1 MSSIDEIKTR
11 LKRNWYQFVNE
22 NSKKFTNKIIDGSSP
37 PSLFVGEYGYP
48 HVRVGPMVP
57 PYHGDTS
64 ILDKPELWF
73 GKSMEE
79 IVNYRTNL
87 LKGTMIHDV
96 KNISGRY
103 IESLQDMALSK
114 KAVDST
120 MTFEKIPSQFL
131 GEMFL
136 SKSNPAEIPVVFSAP
151 VSEFKIFPS
160 NSDEKIENKYYD
172 SDLLA
177 SDAVVELYKNSV
189 DMTTIAKVLS
199 MGMLGRKKNRKLVPT
214 KWSITAADDIVSMH
228 LLKKIKNNAILD
240 YYLVFTF
247 SHLANYYSIIF
258 IPDDVWNFEM
268 IESWIDTDGKVH
280 VGSDYES
287 GKSIDH
293 YPSIAGAY
301 FAARLAA
308 AEFLLKRRRRASVLV
323 LREIHPEYFVSLG
336 VWQIREGIRESLKLK
351 GKKFETFDSALKY
364 GISKTSL
371 SINEWIQNSSIIRNR
386 KQKRI
391 SEYLNW
397 EV

>member
-1 MSSIDEIKTR
+1 MSSIDEIKAR
-11 LKRNWYQFVNE
+11 LKKNWYQFIYE
-22 NSKKFTNKIIDGSSP
+22 NSEKFTNKIIDGSSP

-64 ILDKPELWF
+64 ILDKPELWL

-79 IVNYRTNL
+79 IVNYRLNL
-87 LKGTMIHDV
+87 LKGTMIHKV
-96 KNISGRY
+96 NNISGRY

-114 KAVDST
+114 SAVETT
-120 MTFEKIPSQFL
+120 MTLEKIPSLFL
-131 GEMFL
+131 NDMIL
-136 SKSNPAEIPVVFSAP
+136 NNSNPSEIPVIFSAP
-151 VSEFKIFPS
+151 VREFKIFPS
-160 NSDEKIENKYYD
+160 NSDEKIEKKYYD
-172 SDLLA
+172 GDLLA
-177 SDAVVELYKNSV
+177 SDAVVELYENSV
-189 DMTTIAKVLS
+189 DMTSIAKVLS
-199 MGMLGRKKNRKLVPT
+199 MGMIGRRKNRKLVPT
-214 KWSITAADDIVSMH
+214 KWSITAADDIVSTH
-228 LLKKIKNNAILD
+228 LLKKIRYNTILD
-240 YYLVFTF
+240 SYLVFTF
-247 SHLANYYSIIF
+247 NHLANYYSIIF

-268 IESWIDTDGKVH
+268 IESWIDTNGKVH
-280 VGSDYES
+280 IGSDYES
-287 GKSIDH
+287 GKNIDH

-308 AEFLLKRRRRASVLV
+308 AEFLFNKRRMASVLV

-371 SINEWIQNSSIIRNR
+371 SINEWIQKSSIIRNR

-391 SEYLNW
+391 SDYLN
-397 EV
+397 